1 MGSVHGGCRP
11 AQFKGSWPQVFLVVP
26 DRVIPGNRP
35 GGSGGDGQR
44 RSPKPNAIR
53 SFRSFAL
60 QAAIPGHLT
69 LGATGLG
76 RAQDDLAQLRA
87 IL

>member
-1 MGSVHGGCRP
+1 MGSVHAGCRP
-11 AQFKGSWPQVFLVVP
+11 TQFKGNRPQVFVVVP

-44 RSPKPNAIR
+44 QSPKPDAIW
-53 SFRSFAL
+53 SFAL
-60 QAAIPGHLT
+60 QAAMPGHLT
-69 LGATGLG
+69 LGATGFAW
-76 RAQDDLAQLRA
+76 AQDDLAQLRT